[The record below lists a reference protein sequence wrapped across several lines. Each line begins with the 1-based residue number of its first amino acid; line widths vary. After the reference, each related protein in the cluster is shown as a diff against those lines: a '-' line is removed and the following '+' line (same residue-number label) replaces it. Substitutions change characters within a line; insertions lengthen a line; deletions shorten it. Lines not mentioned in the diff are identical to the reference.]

1 MVKSDESPQA
11 VREEIYGNKLREFSF
26 SPKEE
31 LFFSGSKYFTPIVI
45 LFIRITSILFILM
58 STYDIIF
65 LPWNTIGGMLT
76 HYIPG
81 VLLYILF
88 EMSHLR
94 RFTISVNRL
103 HFVITLSFIIALL
116 HFAMIAPERVQQV
129 YLFEAV
135 LLTVLY
141 YIAPG
146 KDFSTALALS
156 ILLSI
161 FMILMMLINH
171 VRFDD
176 RWVLNLLFFHLLIL
190 GGLMLTYIVQGL
202 MNKMVRISLELNSQ
216 NSAFQHLK
224 EEFCNTLD
232 GLTLGLLLL
241 DSEGNILVYNEQFM
255 ELSGAREIADKRNIS
270 ELSFFQTEGTGNF
283 YLDKIRKNE
292 PVNEEMRQELDD
304 HSFWLSIKGLNIYS
318 RTHNEQYLVL
328 LEDITRQKQNQLARD
343 RLERHLEAVFNSE
356 SRIVLY
362 ERRDGEWFFT
372 ENVNHLTGWTA
383 IELSEGKFFYEK
395 LVDENDKLFIKDK
408 YNKWVESGKEGILN
422 LWYRIIRRDGQVIW
436 IEERTSKVETDD
448 GVEIITGIL
457 IDNTALKTTE
467 RELRL
472 SESSLNRAQEIAHI
486 GSWRFIFS
494 DQALHASQ
502 ELYKILEIEDGA
514 ELNWLNLIEYAH
526 PEDQE
531 QINWKFEEL
540 KQKHKHLMYLE
551 FRVITAQGNERE
563 VNVQT
568 EAFWQE
574 DELIS
579 IEGTLLDITEHKELE
594 RQLFQHQ
601 KMEAIGTLAGGIA
614 HDFNNILNIIM
625 GYSSV
630 IAEQL
635 PNDSDL
641 WHKFDR
647 INAASQRAKNLVT
660 HILTISRQHES
671 HKRAF
676 RMDEL
681 LIEHLDL
688 LRAAI
693 PSSIVI
699 HKQLDSESYIYGNS
713 DQIEQVVMNLC
724 TNASYEMKN
733 TGGKLYVRLVDEAEN
748 VRLEIEDTGDGIPV
762 KVMKKMFD
770 PYFTTKPKGEG
781 TGLGLAIVKGIIE
794 GLEGRIE
801 VESERGE
808 GTKFNIWLPK
818 YVPGAEKEDQED
830 ISVEVEENKQEQIRV
845 MFIDDEEALVELF
858 VYYLES
864 NDMKVSSF
872 GEGES
877 ALEEMRANPANWDI
891 LVSDVSL
898 PGMDGLE
905 IVRHVRDINPVLPV
919 ILYSGFKKPKFK
931 ERAEA
936 LGVSRILVKP
946 VVPSDMLIEI
956 KAVLNKEEE

>member
-1 MVKSDESPQA
+1 MNDESPQA

-31 LFFSGSKYFTPIVI
+31 LFFSGSSYFTPIMI

-58 STYDIIF
+58 GTYDIIF
-65 LPWNTIGGMLT
+65 LPWNTIVGMLT
-76 HYIPG
+76 HYLPG
-81 VLLYILF
+81 IILYILF
-88 EMSHLR
+88 EFSRVM
-94 RFTISVNRL
+94 RFRISESRL
-103 HFVITLSFIIALL
+103 HFVITLSFIIALI
-116 HFAMIAPERVQQV
+116 HFALISPDRVQQV

-146 KDFSTALALS
+146 KDFSTALAISVL
-156 ILLSI
+156 ISI
-161 FMILMMLINH
+161 FMIMMMLINKIK
-171 VRFDD
+171 FDD
-176 RWVLNLLFFHLLIL
+176 RWILNLLFYHLLIL
-190 GGLMLTYIVQGL
+190 GGLMLTYIVQRLLG
-202 MNKMVRISLELNSQ
+202 KMVRISLELNSQ

-232 GLTLGLLLL
+232 GLTLGILLL
-241 DSEGNILVYNEQFM
+241 DSEGNILVYNERYT
-255 ELSGAREIADKRNIS
+255 ELSGTHEIAKKRNIR
-270 ELSFFQTEGTGNF
+270 ELGFFQGESTGN
-283 YLDKIRKNE
+283 YYQEMILKNE
-292 PVNEEMRQELDD
+292 PLNEELRKEQAD
-304 HSFWLSIKGLNIYS
+304 HSYWLRIKGLKIYS
-318 RTHNEQYLVL
+318 GTHKEQYLVL
-328 LEDITRQKQNQLARD
+328 LEDITRQKQNQLARN

-356 SRIVLY
+356 SSIVLY
-362 ERRDGEWFFT
+362 ERRGEEWYFT
-372 ENVNHLTGWTA
+372 ENVSHLTGWTA
-383 IELSEGKFFYEK
+383 LELSEGKFFYER
-395 LVDENDKLFIKDK
+395 LVDENDKPFIRDK
-408 YNKWVESGKEGILN
+408 YQKWVESGKEGILN
-422 LWYRIIRRDGQVIW
+422 LWYRVIRHDGQVIW
-436 IEERTSKVETDD
+436 LEERTSRVETDD

-457 IDNTALKTTE
+457 IDTTELKATE

-486 GSWRFIFS
+486 GSWRFMFS
-494 DQALHASQ
+494 DQNLQVSR
-502 ELYKILEIEDGA
+502 ELYKILEIEDGV
-514 ELNWLNLIEYAH
+514 ELNWLNYINYVH

-531 QINWKFEEL
+531 QVNWKLDEL
-540 KQKHKHLMYLE
+540 KKKQKQHLFLE
-551 FRVITAQGNERE
+551 FRVLTVKGNERE
-563 VNVQT
+563 VNVQI
-568 EAFWQE
+568 EASWVENQ
-574 DELIS
+574 LIS

-630 IAEQL
+630 ITEQL

-647 INAASQRAKNLVT
+647 INAAAQRAKNLVT

-676 RMDEL
+676 KMNEL
-681 LIEHLDL
+681 LYEHLDL

-693 PSSIVI
+693 PASIVI
-699 HKQLDSESYIYGNS
+699 HKQLESESYIYGNS
-713 DQIEQVVMNLC
+713 DQMEQVVMNLC
-724 TNASYEMKN
+724 TNASYEMKDG
-733 TGGKLYVRLVDEAEN
+733 GGKLFVRLLDEDEY
-748 VRLEIEDTGDGIPV
+748 VRLEIEDTGDGIPE
-762 KVMKKMFD
+762 KVIKKMFD

-781 TGLGLAIVKGIIE
+781 TGLGLAIVKGIVD
-794 GLEGRIE
+794 GLEGEIE

-808 GTKFNIWLPK
+808 GTKFTILLPK
-818 YVPGAEKEDQED
+818 YVPGREKEELNVT
-830 ISVEVEENKQEQIRV
+830 SAEVEEVKKEQIRV
-845 MFIDDEEALVELF
+845 MFIDDEEALLELF
-858 VYYLES
+858 EFYLES

-905 IVRHVRDINPVLPV
+905 ILGYVRDINPLLPV

-946 VVPSDMLIEI
+946 VVPSDMLKEI

>member
-1 MVKSDESPQA
+1 MNDESPQA

-31 LFFSGSKYFTPIVI
+31 LVFSGSKYFTPVMI

-58 STYDIIF
+58 GTYDIIF
-65 LPWNTIGGMLT
+65 LPWNTIGAMLT
-76 HYIPG
+76 HYLPG
-81 VLLYILF
+81 IILYILF
-88 EMSHLR
+88 EFSRVM
-94 RFTISVNRL
+94 RFRISESRL
-103 HFVITLSFIIALL
+103 HFVITLSFIIALI
-116 HFAMIAPERVQQV
+116 HFALISPDRVQQV

-146 KDFSTALALS
+146 KDFSTALAIS
-156 ILLSI
+156 VIISI
-161 FMILMMLINH
+161 FMILMMLINKLK
-171 VRFDD
+171 FDE
-176 RWVLNLLFFHLLIL
+176 RWILNLLFYHLLIL
-190 GGLMLTYIVQGL
+190 GGLMLTYIVQRL
-202 MNKMVRISLELNSQ
+202 LSKMVRISLELNSQ

-232 GLTLGLLLL
+232 GLTLGILLL
-241 DSEGNILVYNEQFM
+241 DSEGNILVYNERYT
-255 ELSGAREIADKRNIS
+255 ELSGTHEIAKKRNIR
-270 ELSFFQTEGTGNF
+270 ELGFFQGESTGN
-283 YLDKIRKNE
+283 YYQEMILKNE
-292 PVNEEMRQELDD
+292 PLNEELRQEQAG
-304 HSFWLSIKGLNIYS
+304 HSYWLRIKGLKIYS
-318 RTHNEQYLVL
+318 GTHKEQYLVL
-328 LEDITRQKQNQLARD
+328 LEDITRQKQNQLARN

-356 SRIVLY
+356 SSIVLY
-362 ERRDGEWFFT
+362 ERRGEEWYFT
-372 ENVNHLTGWTA
+372 ENVSHLTGWTA
-383 IELSEGKFFYEK
+383 LELSEGKFFYEK
-395 LVDENDKLFIKDK
+395 LVDENDKPFIRDK
-408 YNKWVESGKEGILN
+408 YQKWVESGKEGILN

-436 IEERTSKVETDD
+436 LEERTSRVKTDD

-457 IDNTALKTTE
+457 IDTTELKATE

-486 GSWRFIFS
+486 GSWRFMLS
-494 DQALHASQ
+494 DQNLQVSR
-502 ELYKILEIEDGA
+502 ELYKILEIEDDA
-514 ELNWLNLIEYAH
+514 ELNWLNYINYVH

-531 QINWKFEEL
+531 QVNWKLDEL
-540 KQKHKHLMYLE
+540 KKKQKQHLYLE
-551 FRVITAQGNERE
+551 FRVITAKGNERE

-568 EAFWQE
+568 EAYWQE
-574 DELIS
+574 DHLLS
-579 IEGTLLDITEHKELE
+579 IEGILLDITEHKELE

-630 IAEQL
+630 ITEQL

-647 INAASQRAKNLVT
+647 INAAAQRAKNLVT

-676 RMDEL
+676 KMNEL
-681 LIEHLDL
+681 LFEHLDL

-693 PSSIVI
+693 PASIMI
-699 HKQLDSESYIYGNS
+699 HKQLESESYIYGNS

-724 TNASYEMKN
+724 TNASYEMKDG
-733 TGGKLYVRLVDEAEN
+733 GGKLFVRLLDEDEY
-748 VRLEIEDTGDGIPV
+748 VRLEIEDTGDGIPE
-762 KVMKKMFD
+762 KVIKKMFD

-781 TGLGLAIVKGIIE
+781 TGLGLAIVKGIVD
-794 GLEGRIE
+794 GLEGKIE

-808 GTKFNIWLPK
+808 GTKFTILLPK
-818 YVPGAEKEDQED
+818 YVPGREKEEL
-830 ISVEVEENKQEQIRV
+830 SVTSAEVEEVKKEQIRV

-858 VYYLES
+858 EFYLES

-905 IVRHVRDINPVLPV
+905 ILEHVRDINPLLPV

-946 VVPSDMLIEI
+946 VVPSDMLKEI